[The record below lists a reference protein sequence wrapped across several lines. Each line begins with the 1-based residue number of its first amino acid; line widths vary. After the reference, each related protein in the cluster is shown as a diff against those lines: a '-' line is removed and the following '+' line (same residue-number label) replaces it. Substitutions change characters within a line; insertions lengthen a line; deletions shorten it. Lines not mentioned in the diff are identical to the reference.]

1 MQDLT
6 AHLYPAKSN
15 KIHAQNIQTYSVVG
29 HTVRDHFGTQFT
41 QFTTQVTQFTTQVT
55 QLTTQSRIIST
66 RHADRSARPHF
77 SHRVAQACRQ
87 TNLVQLTLYTKL
99 LHCPLYSVARS
110 SDLKLNVGSWLQ
122 VVDHGDATLTRGSY

>member
-6 AHLYPAKSN
+6 AHLYPAESN

-55 QLTTQSRIIST
+55 QLTTQSRIISA
-66 RHADRSARPHF
+66 RHADRQRVRTSATALRKHVDKRILF
-77 SHRVAQACRQ
+77 SS
-87 TNLVQLTLYTKL
+87 
-99 LHCPLYSVARS
+99 HCIPSCFIVRC
-110 SDLKLNVGSWLQ
+110 
-122 VVDHGDATLTRGSY
+122 TRLRAVRI